1 MYIDLKKGG
10 GGLIQFTIFVIQK
23 LKLINNIK
31 LNILMLK
38 RIIQKSQLL
47 PLSKNSSFNY
57 YFAANNIPKYSF
69 LDT

>member
-1 MYIDLKKGG
+1 
-10 GGLIQFTIFVIQK
+10 
-23 LKLINNIK
+23 
-31 LNILMLK
+31 MLK